1 MREGEINRLP
11 CVFERALLAR
21 HAVCE
26 LAASHQI
33 AERETIACSQS
44 AAHANAPG
52 WRNCCARSPPLRWA
66 LPIPGASCPTPW

>member
-1 MREGEINRLP
+1 VQGGTFYCSPVDETAYRNAQGEINRLP

-33 AERETIACSQS
+33 AERETIACSQGCR
-44 AAHANAPG
+44 A
-52 WRNCCARSPPLRWA
+52 
-66 LPIPGASCPTPW
+66 